1 MAGIGFELRK
11 LLKKESFTGLFQAYL
26 FAGVI
31 GSGPWIISILAML
44 LINFLSLNTIYL
56 PELIAQF
63 QVTVTWLIA
72 FSLVFTGGLQL
83 YFTRYIADRL
93 FEHQP
98 TRVLPG
104 LHATVLA
111 SFAISLPMVVAFLV
125 LTFDDIPV
133 LYQLLIVTT
142 FALLCLVWLLTV
154 LLTGL
159 KQYKTIVL
167 IYFLG
172 YGSMLALNPWFAQWG
187 KEGLLASFMLGQT
200 ILVLGMSALVWKEYP
215 SPQLIDFDVFKKG
228 RGFPSL
234 LATGFCFNFGV
245 WIDKI
250 IFWLGPTGSPV
261 LGGLR
266 ASPIY
271 DSPIFLAYLTIIPG
285 MAVFIMRIETD
296 FAEAYDRFYQTVRSG
311 GALSTI
317 LHLQQ
322 EMTFNARESIFDIIK
337 VQTITALAIIAS
349 GPALLKLVGLDPLYT
364 PLFHVNV
371 IGVGIQVILIGAL
384 NILFYLDKRL
394 EVLIV
399 SAVLA
404 LLNTGLTLFTLQIG
418 PELYGYG
425 FVGAMLGATVV
436 ALKMIDKELREL
448 SYKTFM
454 MST

>member
-11 LLKKESFTGLFQAYL
+11 LLKKDSYTGLFQAYL

-44 LINFLSLNTIYL
+44 LINVLSIRSVYPTI
-56 PELIAQF
+56 EVSQF

-72 FSLVFTGGLQL
+72 FSLIFTGGLQL

-98 TRVLPG
+98 DRVLPAF
-104 LHATVLA
+104 HAAVIIA
-111 SFAISLPMVVAFLV
+111 LV
-125 LTFDDIPV
+125 LSMPVLLGFLIVTSGEVPV
-133 LYQLLIVTT
+133 LYQLMIVAT
-142 FALLCLVWLLTV
+142 FSLLCLVWLLTV

-159 KQYKTIVL
+159 KRYKAILL
-167 IYFLG
+167 IYFFG
-172 YGSMLALNPWFAQWG
+172 YGSIIALNPWASQGG
-187 KEGLLASFMLGQT
+187 KEGLLASFMFGQT
-200 ILVLGMSALVWKEYP
+200 LLVLGMARLVWNEYP
-215 SPQLIDFDVFKKG
+215 ARQLIDFDLFKKN

-234 LATGFCFNFGV
+234 LATGLLFNLGV

-250 IFWLGPTGSPV
+250 LFWLGPTGSPV

-285 MAVFIMRIETD
+285 MAVFIMRVETD
-296 FAEAYDRFYQTVRSG
+296 FAEAYERYYQTVRSG
-311 GALSTI
+311 GALSVI
-317 LHLQQ
+317 LHLQG
-322 EMTFNARESIFDIIK
+322 EMTHSARESIFDIVKI
-337 VQTITALAIIAS
+337 QSMTALAILAS
-349 GPALLKLVGLDPLYT
+349 GPALLQLFGLDPLYT

-404 LLNTGLTLFTLQIG
+404 LLNSSLTLLTLRLG
-418 PELYGYG
+418 PEFYGYG
-425 FVGAMLGATVV
+425 FVLAMLGATVV
-436 ALKMIDKELREL
+436 ALYIIDRELREL
-448 SYKTFM
+448 SFKTFM
-454 MST
+454 LHS